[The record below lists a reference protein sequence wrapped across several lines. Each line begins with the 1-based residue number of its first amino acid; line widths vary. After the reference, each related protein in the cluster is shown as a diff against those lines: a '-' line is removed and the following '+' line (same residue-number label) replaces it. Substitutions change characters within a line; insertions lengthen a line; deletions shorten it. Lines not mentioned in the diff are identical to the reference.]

1 MSRASFE
8 LLPSTVDVATIN
20 NVDSPK
26 EKLQLPIRRFLH
38 TQADIEKKFSSNAQS
53 TDICTKLMSSVSCS
67 KEKACSTVCDFFPII
82 KVIRNYQL
90 RNYIVSDILAGISA
104 ACLHFPQGLAFG
116 ILASLSPAY
125 GLYTSFF
132 PVLLYMIF
140 GTSPHIS
147 FGSSSITAL
156 LTAELVETEAFKA
169 YPTETAPFTSL
180 SNQSSDLNLT
190 GFGVA
195 RDEDDLQYKVSIAA
209 GSAFLA
215 GLILFIIGLCRL
227 GFITTYLSTSFV
239 GGFTTA
245 AAFHIVTS
253 QIPKAI
259 GVQIPI
265 IKGIGKVINIYI
277 AIFSQIQTAN
287 VASVLMVVCCAIIL
301 IFVKDFINER
311 YKAKLKIP
319 IPIDL
324 ILIILAT
331 IVSHFG
337 NLNQAYKI
345 KTVKN
350 IPSGFPHPEVPN
362 LSLVSS
368 LIGYSIE
375 LAALVF
381 FLTISMAKLMSARHD
396 YEIDDNQEL
405 IAYGLSNIVSSF
417 FHCFVSCVAPPR
429 TMLLNALNV
438 KTSLHGI
445 FSASIILLIL
455 LFIGPLFSSLPIPVL
470 ATMIMVAVKG
480 LLTQVLELPSIWRVS
495 KYDFVTWVVTC
506 STGILLDLPY
516 GLICGII
523 CSLFVV
529 VLQSQIAK
537 SYLLAKAVDEDIFLN
552 ADRYKDLVDIPE
564 INIFGI
570 DHSLYFATSELFQKK
585 LYLDTVNPRHLEK
598 SMEIKVKISNA
609 NDIVSSDKQSTVE
622 NGDVATKLTK
632 DNEIKVIILDCRAVT
647 FIDLNGV
654 NTLRTIAANYKKVNI
669 ELFLA
674 NCPAYMYQV
683 LENSDFFSLLPKEQ
697 IFFDLPDAVE
707 SARMFLTRIST
718 EQKGIDSEE

>member
-1 MSRASFE
+1 M
-8 LLPSTVDVATIN
+8 PG
-20 NVDSPK
+20 SPK
-26 EKLQLPIRRFLH
+26 ENLQLPIRRFRH
-38 TQADIEKKFSSNAQS
+38 TQSDIETTFSSNAPS
-53 TDICTKLMSSVSCS
+53 TDICTRLMSSVSCS
-67 KEKACSTVCDFFPII
+67 KEKARSTVYDFFPII
-82 KVIRNYQL
+82 KVIQKYQF

-104 ACLHFPQGLAFG
+104 SCLHFPQGLAFG

-132 PVLLYMIF
+132 PVMLYMIF

-147 FGSSSITAL
+147 FGSSSVTAL
-156 LTAELVETEAFKA
+156 LTAELVETEALKRHHS
-169 YPTETAPFTSL
+169 ETDQIMYLA
-180 SNQSSDLNLT
+180 NQSIEFNLT
-190 GFGVA
+190 DVGVTLNG
-195 RDEDDLQYKVSIAA
+195 DELLYKVSVAA
-209 GSAFLA
+209 GSAFIA
-215 GLILFIIGLCRL
+215 GLILFILGLCRL

-259 GVQIPI
+259 GVQIPV
-265 IKGIGKVINIYI
+265 IKGLGKIISIYI
-277 AIFSQIQTAN
+277 AIFSQIQSVN
-287 VASVLMVVCCAIIL
+287 VASVIMVVCCVIIL

-331 IVSHFG
+331 IISHFG
-337 NLNQAYKI
+337 SINQAYMIKI
-345 KTVKN
+345 VKN
-350 IPSGFPHPEVPN
+350 IPSGFPHPELPN
-362 LSLVSS
+362 LSLLSS

-381 FLTISMAKLMSARHD
+381 FLTISMAKLMATRHD

-417 FHCFVSCVAPPR
+417 FHCFVACVAPPR
-429 TMLLNALNV
+429 TMLLNSLNV
-438 KTSLHGI
+438 KTSLHGL
-445 FSASIILLIL
+445 FSTAVMLLIL

-470 ATMIMVAVKG
+470 AAMIMVAVKS

-495 KYDFVTWVVTC
+495 RYDFVTWVVTC

-529 VLQSQIAK
+529 VLQSQMAK
-537 SYLLAKAVDEDIFLN
+537 SYLLSKAVNEDIFLN
-552 ADRYKDLVDIPE
+552 ADRYKHLVDIPG
-564 INIFGI
+564 ISIFRI
-570 DHSLYFATSELFQKK
+570 DYSLYFATSELFQKQ
-585 LYLDTVNPRHLEK
+585 LYLNTVNPRHIEPN
-598 SMEIKVKISNA
+598 MEITVKIA
-609 NDIVSSDKQSTVE
+609 TADDTVSSGKQTGAE
-622 NGDVATKLTK
+622 NGDVASRLTTA
-632 DNEIKVIILDCRAVT
+632 NEVKVIILDCRAVM

-654 NTLRTIAANYKKVNI
+654 NTLRTIVADFKKVNI

-683 LENSDFFSLLPKEQ
+683 LENSDFLSLLSKEH
-697 IFFDLPDAVE
+697 ILFDLPDAVE
-707 SARMFLTRIST
+707 TARMCLTRLNT
-718 EQKGIDSEE
+718 VRNDSVREE